1 VIGKDVG
8 SQSQPDQFRRYVM
21 SVAKVVELIAES
33 PESWEAATQEALQT
47 ASKTLRGIKSIW
59 ISNMQA
65 LVENNQIRAYRVN
78 AKVTFEVEE
87 TSR

>member
-1 VIGKDVG
+1 
-8 SQSQPDQFRRYVM
+8 M

-33 PESWEAATQEALQT
+33 PKSWEDATQEALKT

-59 ISNMQA
+59 ISNMKA
-65 LVENNQIRAYRVN
+65 IVENNKITAYRVN

-87 TSR
+87 ISR

>member
-1 VIGKDVG
+1 
-8 SQSQPDQFRRYVM
+8 M

-33 PESWEAATQEALQT
+33 PKSWEDATQEALQV
-47 ASKTLRGIKSIW
+47 ASKTLRGIRSIW

-65 LVENNQIRAYRVN
+65 IVEDDRIKVYRVN

-87 TSR
+87 ASR